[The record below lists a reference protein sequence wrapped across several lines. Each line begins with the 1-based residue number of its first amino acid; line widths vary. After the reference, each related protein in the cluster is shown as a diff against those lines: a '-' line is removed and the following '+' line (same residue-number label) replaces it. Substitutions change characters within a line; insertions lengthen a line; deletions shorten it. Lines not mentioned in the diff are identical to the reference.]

1 MSTTIA
7 DLRKEYSS
15 ESLLETD
22 VAHDPVAQ
30 FAKWWQ
36 EAINSQIEEVNAM
49 TLATASCDGL
59 PSARIVLLKG
69 FNEKGFVF
77 FTNYK
82 SYKAMQLEENPKA
95 CLVFFW
101 KELERQVRIVGLVK
115 RVENDENDAYFNSRP
130 KNSRIGALASPQS
143 QVIESREWIDEGH
156 QSGDDAIKVLTADG
170 LEVTIDLTVLY
181 RVIPTEAPRLVRETG
196 INYEDKIVRPIS
208 RTRIR
213 DNAVYYEAVALYS
226 TKRDE
231 FQTRIFKVIET
242 DFTKRGLFLENL
254 LVRNITLPAA
264 VKGSIEQK
272 IQAEQDAQK
281 MQFVLQ
287 KERQEADRKRVEAQG
302 IADYQRIIS
311 ESLTDR
317 QLQYEQIKATMELA
331 KSQNAKIIMT
341 GGRNTPVILD
351 AK

>member
-1 MSTTIA
+1 MLLIILGIIILIASFATRNIPNVSSVGKVGRYIGLGFIALGIVTSCFVQIDAGHVGVKKLFGKVQPQVLTSGLNFVNPLYEIDRLDVRTLNYIMSG
-7 DLRKEYSS
+7 
-15 ESLLETD
+15 
-22 VAHDPVAQ
+22 
-30 FAKWWQ
+30 
-36 EAINSQIEEVNAM
+36 VN
-49 TLATASCDGL
+49 
-59 PSARIVLLKG
+59 
-69 FNEKGFVF
+69 
-77 FTNYK
+77 
-82 SYKAMQLEENPKA
+82 
-95 CLVFFW
+95 
-101 KELERQVRIVGLVK
+101 
-115 RVENDENDAYFNSRP
+115 
-130 KNSRIGALASPQS
+130 
-143 QVIESREWIDEGH
+143 DEGH